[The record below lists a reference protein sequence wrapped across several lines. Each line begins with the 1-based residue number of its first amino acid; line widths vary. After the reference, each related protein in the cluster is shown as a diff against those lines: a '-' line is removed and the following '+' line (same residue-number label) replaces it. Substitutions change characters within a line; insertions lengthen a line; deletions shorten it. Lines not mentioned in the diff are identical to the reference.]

1 MDKRDFEKVEVKK
14 GTTLRVLTVQRETAA
29 AAMREG
35 KKEVPRIV
43 FVSCCLLFRQERR
56 FESKIDSYMW
66 FARRH
71 LFPFRLRRPIRLTWK
86 PATGREIP
94 TSEVNS
100 SSISTLELCVRNG
113 KDNKFT

>member
-43 FVSCCLLFRQERR
+43 FVSCCLLFRLRQERR

-71 LFPFRLRRPIRLTWK
+71 LFPATPTNTSDVETRDWK
-86 PATGREIP
+86 R
-94 TSEVNS
+94 NS
-100 SSISTLELCVRNG
+100 DLGGELFIHFHVGIVCKKWKRQ
-113 KDNKFT
+113 